1 MYVSTEYFI
10 PSNTFIGISRAIDDK
25 VHMMETIARSLTY
38 SLLQPSSQ
46 TVTDLTGVAQP
57 FILVRWAWITL
68 PGLVVLTRI
77 LFLSLVMLCT
87 KRHNNVEVWKPSSLA
102 LLYHGLTTKAC

>member
-1 MYVSTEYFI
+1 
-10 PSNTFIGISRAIDDK
+10 
-25 VHMMETIARSLTY
+25 
-38 SLLQPSSQ
+38 SQ

-87 KRHNNVEVWKPSSLA
+87 KRHNNVE
-102 LLYHGLTTKAC
+102 